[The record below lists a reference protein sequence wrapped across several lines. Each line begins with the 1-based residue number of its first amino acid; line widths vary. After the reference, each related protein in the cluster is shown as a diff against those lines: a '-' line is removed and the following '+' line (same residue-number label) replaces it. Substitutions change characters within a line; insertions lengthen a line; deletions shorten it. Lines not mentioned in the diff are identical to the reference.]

1 VSILD
6 RGETAMMALEVFA
19 IYVMP
24 FLVIGLG
31 IRLLMKRYAVD
42 LPEVEKQAGP
52 KPKRRFL
59 LGAWRT
65 ED

>member
-1 VSILD
+1 
-6 RGETAMMALEVFA
+6 MMALEGFA

-24 FLVIGLG
+24 FLIIGLA
-31 IRLLMKRYAVD
+31 IRFLMKRYAVD
-42 LPEVEKQAGP
+42 LPDVEKQAGP
-52 KPKRRFL
+52 KPRRRFL